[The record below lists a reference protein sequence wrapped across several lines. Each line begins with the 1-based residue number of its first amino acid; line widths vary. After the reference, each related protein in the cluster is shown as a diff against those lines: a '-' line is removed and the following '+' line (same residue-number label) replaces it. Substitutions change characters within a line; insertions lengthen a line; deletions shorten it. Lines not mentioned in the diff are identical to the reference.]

1 MAIRARSV
9 PAVGRQGK
17 TGRFVQS
24 LVGLCVAASILVG
37 IPGAASAQATLTN
50 AQIHAQLVATVL
62 VNSYLPTAAHS
73 GFCDARVEAVWLDG
87 HGMYRDA
94 CGTNDG
100 KFLLI
105 VYVNAAR
112 HFDMTTA
119 NADALA
125 LLNARGICAAQSGVA
140 TTNGIKDKFFEVHAG
155 TDTGTNSVAN
165 TSFKITAK
173 LYKKRKGYESR
184 VLCP

>member
-1 MAIRARSV
+1 VR
-9 PAVGRQGK
+9 
-17 TGRFVQS
+17 S
-24 LVGLCVAASILVG
+24 LVGLCVAASLLVG
-37 IPGAASAQATLTN
+37 IPRAATAQAALTD
-50 AQIHAQLVATVL
+50 AQVHAQLVATVL
-62 VNSYLPTAAHS
+62 VNSYLPTATHS

-87 HGMYRDA
+87 HGMYRDS

-112 HFDMTTA
+112 RLDLTTA

-125 LLNARGICAAQSGVA
+125 LLNARGICAAASGAAV
-140 TTNGIKDKFFEVHAG
+140 TNGIKDKFFEVHAG
-155 TDTGTNSVAN
+155 TDTSTNSVAN

-173 LYKKRKGYESR
+173 LYKKRKGYETR
-184 VLCP
+184 ALCP